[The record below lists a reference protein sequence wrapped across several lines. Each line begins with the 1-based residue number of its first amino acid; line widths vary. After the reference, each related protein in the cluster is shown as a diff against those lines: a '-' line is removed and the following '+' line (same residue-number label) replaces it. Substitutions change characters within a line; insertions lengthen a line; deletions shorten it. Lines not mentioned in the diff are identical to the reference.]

1 MPCQYA
7 IPHRR
12 AQTREPTGYLPTSP
26 NEETILVVED
36 EALRELTERIFT
48 RSGYRV
54 ITAANGPQALDIA
67 RGPPGEI
74 HLLVTDVIL
83 PHMLGKEVAEKM
95 QAVKPGI
102 EVLNTSGY
110 ARSVLASQ
118 GRLDL
123 GVALVGSRSPRPTCW
138 PGPGKCSTTTS
149 GDCQHPEKPMLTR
162 SGGRRPVTSAL
173 APLPHPMSYRTRSSG
188 RLVPAAGAGGDDRR
202 GAPARNAGAW
212 RGSRPGRRSSR

>member
-1 MPCQYA
+1 MPCQGT
-7 IPHRR
+7 PKD
-12 AQTREPTGYLPTSP
+12 QGTPK
-26 NEETILVVED
+26 EETILVVED
-36 EALRELTERIFT
+36 EAALREVAERIFT
-48 RSGYRV
+48 RNGYRV

-67 RGPPGEI
+67 RGYPGEI

-102 EVLNTSGY
+102 EVLNMSGY

-138 PGPGKCSTTTS
+138 PGPRKCSTTTS
-149 GDCQHPEKPMLTR
+149 GDCQHPGNPMLTR
-162 SGGRRPVTSAL
+162 SGGRKPVTSAL
-173 APLPHPMSYRTRSSG
+173 APPPHPMSYRTRSSG
-188 RLVPAAGAGGDDRR
+188 RLVPAAGAGADDRH

-212 RGSRPGRRSSR
+212 RDSRPGRRSSR